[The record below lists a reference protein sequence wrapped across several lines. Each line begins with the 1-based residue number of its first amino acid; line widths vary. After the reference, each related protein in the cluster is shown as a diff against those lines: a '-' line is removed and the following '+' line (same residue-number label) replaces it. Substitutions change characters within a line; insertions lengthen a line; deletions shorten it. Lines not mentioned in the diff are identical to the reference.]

1 MEETNKLFYGSIP
14 RVLNEDILSFLC
26 LKHKDEIS
34 IGSYKNFPRPRIR
47 YVIDKNRFGYAN
59 FGDFFFLD
67 DGGLYVW
74 QQSNEFEEDHNPDI
88 VEDYFGHPCEGRG
101 YTMRSIFAGI
111 DTGYDDSNGSRMFTG
126 DIVLVKERDGYE
138 MGALCLASPCG
149 IISDGFYGFPLDNHS
164 LTLDMCKEGGYNL
177 QRIGTIFYQ
186 LDPCED
192 PVSIWNQALVYNNTY
207 RDKED
212 ESILRTMAKYT
223 PYFDK
228 EVWKYLGLEILGIE
242 EFNWKKIK

>member
-1 MEETNKLFYGSIP
+1 MEETKKLFYGSIP

-26 LKHKDEIS
+26 IKHKDEIG

-47 YVIDKNRFGYAN
+47 YIIDKNRFGYAN
-59 FGDFFFLD
+59 FGDFFFWE

-74 QQSNEFEEDHNPDI
+74 QQSDEFEEDHNPDI

-126 DIVLVKERDGYE
+126 DIVLVKEPNGYE
-138 MGALCLASPCG
+138 MGALCLASPSG

-164 LTLDMCKEGGYNL
+164 LTLDMCKEEGYNL

-186 LDPCED
+186 LDP
-192 PVSIWNQALVYNNTY
+192 
-207 RDKED
+207 
-212 ESILRTMAKYT
+212 
-223 PYFDK
+223 
-228 EVWKYLGLEILGIE
+228 
-242 EFNWKKIK
+242 

>member
-1 MEETNKLFYGSIP
+1 MEETNKLFYGSMP
-14 RVLNEDILSFLC
+14 QVLNEDILSFLC

-59 FGDFFFLD
+59 FGDFFFWD

-74 QQSNEFEEDHNPDI
+74 QQSDEFEEDHNPDI

-101 YTMRSIFAGI
+101 YTLRSIFAGI
-111 DTGYDDSNGSRMFTG
+111 DTGYDDINGSRMFTG
-126 DIVLVKERDGYE
+126 DIVLVKEHNGYE
-138 MGALCLASPCG
+138 MGALCLASLCG
-149 IISDGFYGFPLDNHS
+149 RVGDGFYGFPLDNHS
-164 LTLDMCKEGGYNL
+164 LTLDMCKEDSYNL

-186 LDPCED
+186 LDPCEE

-223 PYFDK
+223 PNFDK
-228 EVWKYLGLEILGIE
+228 EVWKYLELRSLIGR
-242 EFNWKKIK
+242 K